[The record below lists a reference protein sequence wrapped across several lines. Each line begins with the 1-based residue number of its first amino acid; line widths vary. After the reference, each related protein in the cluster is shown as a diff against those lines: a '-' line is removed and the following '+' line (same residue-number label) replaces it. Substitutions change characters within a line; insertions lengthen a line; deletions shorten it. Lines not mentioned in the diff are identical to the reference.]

1 MPTEMTRLWRNS
13 ADMFSGGNGKT
24 IQALW
29 SAKILYALILRS
41 CSFKSNPNL
50 ILNIHLHIQKEHV
63 DKVTSQVSSQKFGN
77 KCPLIGN
84 WLDMIYSYHGIQCRQ
99 KNRMRMMFVTLKYV
113 PAYLENWKLVP

>member
-50 ILNIHLHIQKEHV
+50 ILNIHLHCFKSPRLMGFSWSV
-63 DKVTSQVSSQKFGN
+63 NKGSDATSNFWGA
-77 KCPLIGN
+77 LG
-84 WLDMIYSYHGIQCRQ
+84 SYPMPPGFC
-99 KNRMRMMFVTLKYV
+99 
-113 PAYLENWKLVP
+113 